1 VLNYLKGADSTTFTE
16 CLGTENYVFYYNYFE
31 NPKERFEEFGIKL
44 REYMMASL
52 ITPLQ
57 EFYPELK
64 NKDSFI
70 NLIVNDL
77 YNKGILSV
85 KDLNCAM
92 TSSGMY
98 CLRLTEYGMR
108 FLRYIKYPQI

>member
-1 VLNYLKGADSTTFTE
+1 
-16 CLGTENYVFYYNYFE
+16 
-31 NPKERFEEFGIKL
+31 
-44 REYMMASL
+44 MMGSP

-57 EFYPELK
+57 ELYPELK

-77 YNKGILSV
+77 YNKGIFNI
-85 KDLNCAM
+85 KDLNCTM

-98 CLRLTEYGMR
+98 CSRLTEYGMR
-108 FLRYIKYPQI
+108 FLKYIKYPRI